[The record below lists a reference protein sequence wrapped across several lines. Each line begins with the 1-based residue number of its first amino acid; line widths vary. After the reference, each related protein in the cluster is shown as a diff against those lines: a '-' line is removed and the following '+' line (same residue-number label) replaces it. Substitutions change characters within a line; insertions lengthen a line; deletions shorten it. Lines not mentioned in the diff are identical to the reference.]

1 MSLEKEEI
9 QGGKKIMSQSPIES
23 LRACTAMW
31 QLDLLRLSVTQCK
44 SVCLF
49 TAQPPSPSGELLEF
63 RPPPNR
69 VLFISVSPEPST
81 MSRTSVDAR

>member
-63 RPPPNR
+63 RPQQQGIIH
-69 VLFISVSPEPST
+69 FSFS
-81 MSRTSVDAR
+81 